1 MKCRKSKDLFYWSY
15 IITLYKI
22 QQRGESF
29 PARTI
34 SDEPAA
40 TAYSHESLNRNIQ
53 SVKYWLLKPVDSFKI
68 FKIFYILNIFQ
79 LTWATSDIIFN
90 LVKTA
95 SI

>member
-29 PARTI
+29 AARTI

-53 SVKYWLLKPVDSFKI
+53 SVKY
-68 FKIFYILNIFQ
+68 
-79 LTWATSDIIFN
+79 
-90 LVKTA
+90 
-95 SI
+95 